1 MSKARLRPS
10 SEAWDVGA
18 RVAIF
23 DAVDAERWTTL
34 GPLLRR
40 ALTSGHAVVVADQ
53 GLDPLADRL
62 SVLAADIAVP
72 LQRWP
77 ARQAGRGWQ
86 RFWPRHTTTAALP
99 RFEDLLWIDFPE
111 SGLDVAGFVPAVQ
124 DWLTAHAERPLV
136 VLAHDLAWREDAGGL
151 AGLWD
156 AAAASEGRLC
166 AILTAPGL
174 PSNPWA
180 RAALLE
186 ASLVGVHRVD
196 SPADA
201 AVLAGY
207 FNQSLEDGV
216 REHGIAVHDR
226 TNVLPISAFFVT
238 VPERGLPLVLVDA
251 AGRPDFED
259 LFRVTDLEQ
268 EPPETRVA
276 WLVSPPTGRERSIQ
290 MTCQV
295 VRPVTTAYT
304 LWFRAPE
311 HTALLRRIGATGRFL
326 LGIQPTVD
334 EDAVDAWVMDGRL
347 PSTVQTALD
356 QW

>member
-1 MSKARLRPS
+1 
-10 SEAWDVGA
+10 
-18 RVAIF
+18 
-23 DAVDAERWTTL
+23 
-34 GPLLRR
+34 
-40 ALTSGHAVVVADQ
+40 VVVADQ

-268 EPPETRVA
+268 EPPDPANPLLSMPNVVVTPHMA
-276 WLVSPPTGRERSIQ
+276 SVSDVSQHERRRLLAQQIADALQ
-290 MTCQV
+290 GKVPHGVVNPQV
-295 VRPVTTAYT
+295 LDHWRGRPVLA
-304 LWFRAPE
+304 
-311 HTALLRRIGATGRFL
+311 G
-326 LGIQPTVD
+326 
-334 EDAVDAWVMDGRL
+334 
-347 PSTVQTALD
+347 
-356 QW
+356 